1 MFKSLRWKE
10 NEAKTLLEIIMDKT
24 HLFCNILEWII
35 ILLLCCF
42 KELSHWKTSETPGL
56 SLLCLYAYNDAY
68 YRVEQLE
75 RGELWVRHEL
85 YGQTN
90 SFLIFAINREMPF

>member
-1 MFKSLRWKE
+1 MNNYIIALLFQGAFTLE
-10 NEAKTLLEIIMDKT
+10 N
-24 HLFCNILEWII
+24 
-35 ILLLCCF
+35 
-42 KELSHWKTSETPGL
+42 SETPGL

-68 YRVEQLE
+68 YRVEQLG